1 MVAIVGGGGHAGV
14 VWHDPETGAD
24 GQRAEGD
31 GDAVGRGF
39 DEAVLLMHIGD
50 PQTLEAALAGGVIDQ
65 PVAHVLGLARRRA
78 ILGKRQ
84 AAGVDEQHAEIPP
97 VADDRGQHGQRD
109 VVEAATAEPGLERI
123 VEHIDAGTGF
133 GDALESAPETRRRR
147 GSDADLRTGEA
158 GIRQAFSGANHG
170 LAFGL
175 GAGMAMN
182 QPVRTSIIPNLVEK
196 KDMMNAMSLNS
207 IAINSTRFV
216 GPAAIAALIA
226 ATEVGWA
233 YVWAAGAL
241 VVVVW
246 TTSKIAIPNIS
257 SGRSHGNAFNQ
268 LMEGFVYIGR
278 HRVILALV
286 LLGAGP
292 LAIGFSHQVLLPQ
305 LVEEQYGRG
314 IGLMGIIQSAGAI
327 GGLSAGIFI
336 ASRRE
341 VNHKGRLMLMA
352 ATSYGVALLAF
363 SGAVYMWMAFPLIIW
378 IGGSQTIFRA
388 GNSATLME
396 LAPDHLRG
404 RIISATL
411 IDTALAPLAGL
422 AAGVVADRWGVSAG
436 YMLLSAGCLG
446 IVALVMLIYPKMKDL

>member
-1 MVAIVGGGGHAGV
+1 MPGVFASAFRSLQNRNFRYLWFGQVLSATAMHADMVARAWLVWELTSSTTSVASVLVVRAVPMLVLGLFGGVA
-14 VWHDPETGAD
+14 AD
-24 GQRAEGD
+24 RFNRRRLLMVIQSWTLLMH
-31 GDAVGRGF
+31 VIM
-39 DEAVLLMHIGD
+39 AVLLLTGRLD
-50 PQTLEAALAGGVIDQ
+50 LW
-65 PVAHVLGLARRRA
+65 HVY
-78 ILGKRQ
+78 
-84 AAGVDEQHAEIPP
+84 V
-97 VADDRGQHGQRD
+97 
-109 VVEAATAEPGLERI
+109 
-123 VEHIDAGTGF
+123 
-133 GDALESAPETRRRR
+133 
-147 GSDADLRTGEA
+147 
-158 GIRQAFSGANHG
+158 
-170 LAFGL
+170 LAFAL

-196 KDMMNAMSLNS
+196 KDMINAMSLNS
-207 IAINSTRFV
+207 IAINSTRFI

-226 ATEVGWA
+226 TTEVGWA

-246 TTSKIAIPNIS
+246 TTSKIAIPDIS
-257 SGRSHGNAFNQ
+257 STRSRGNPINQ

-292 LAIGFSHQVLLPQ
+292 LAIGYSHQVLLPQ

-341 VNHKGRLMLMA
+341 VNQKGRLMLIA

-396 LAPDHLRG
+396 LAPDRLRG

>member
-1 MVAIVGGGGHAGV
+1 MHADMVARAWLVWELTNSTTSVASVLVVRALPMLVLGLFGGVA
-14 VWHDPETGAD
+14 AD
-24 GQRAEGD
+24 RFNRRRLLMIIQLWT
-31 GDAVGRGF
+31 
-39 DEAVLLMHIGD
+39 LLMHIIM
-50 PQTLEAALAGGVIDQ
+50 AALLLTGLLDLW
-65 PVAHVLGLARRRA
+65 HVY
-78 ILGKRQ
+78 
-84 AAGVDEQHAEIPP
+84 V
-97 VADDRGQHGQRD
+97 
-109 VVEAATAEPGLERI
+109 
-123 VEHIDAGTGF
+123 
-133 GDALESAPETRRRR
+133 
-147 GSDADLRTGEA
+147 
-158 GIRQAFSGANHG
+158 

>member
-1 MVAIVGGGGHAGV
+1 MHADMVARAWLVWELTSSTTSVASVLVVRALPMLVLGLFGGVA
-14 VWHDPETGAD
+14 AD
-24 GQRAEGD
+24 RFNRRRLLMIIQLWT
-31 GDAVGRGF
+31 
-39 DEAVLLMHIGD
+39 LLMHIIM
-50 PQTLEAALAGGVIDQ
+50 AALLLTGLLDLW
-65 PVAHVLGLARRRA
+65 HVY
-78 ILGKRQ
+78 
-84 AAGVDEQHAEIPP
+84 V
-97 VADDRGQHGQRD
+97 
-109 VVEAATAEPGLERI
+109 
-123 VEHIDAGTGF
+123 
-133 GDALESAPETRRRR
+133 
-147 GSDADLRTGEA
+147 
-158 GIRQAFSGANHG
+158 

-182 QPVRTSIIPNLVEK
+182 QPVRTSIIPNLIEK

-341 VNHKGRLMLMA
+341 VNHKGRMMLMA